1 MYSYDTLLK
10 RLAQDLEDMPPE
22 LRQFIEEE
30 HAVVRQRHLA
40 RHGDVPAADQPH
52 SRHGIMPDTE
62 RAARDHTDHPT
73 PKPVDERGPASG
85 ADRMRPMGLCP

>member
-40 RHGDVPAADQPH
+40 QHREVPAADP
-52 SRHGIMPDTE
+52 
-62 RAARDHTDHPT
+62 PT
-73 PKPVDERGPASG
+73 GEIV
-85 ADRMRPMGLCP
+85 